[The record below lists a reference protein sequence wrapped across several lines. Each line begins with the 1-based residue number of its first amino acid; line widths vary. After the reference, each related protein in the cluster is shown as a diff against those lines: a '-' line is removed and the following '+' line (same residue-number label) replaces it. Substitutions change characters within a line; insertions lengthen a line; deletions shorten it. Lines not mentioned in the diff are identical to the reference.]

1 MQLFVAGP
9 CAMIADGRVFPVREV
24 VFDLLQPGELR
35 AAEGELRFGAVDGL
49 QAVGFE
55 LCHAEGVELFVDLLF
70 PFLEALPF
78 GKAFFEALFQ
88 RLVYAVVFDVG
99 SGEGFKGV
107 KGCGFAF
114 ACADDGDF
122 YTRAGGRPGLVD
134 TGKLSIE
141 VNVRVYFGFG
151 FEAFAGEFVEFG
163 CAVGLCSG
171 QLFEQGLAEGVDE
184 RFVRLRVEDFLFLSR
199 YDFFFS
205 SS

>member
-1 MQLFVAGP
+1 MLDF
-9 CAMIADGRVFPVREV
+9 
-24 VFDLLQPGELR
+24 LQPGELR
-35 AAEGELRFGAVDGL
+35 AAVCELRFSAVNGL

-78 GKAFFEALFQ
+78 GKAFFQALFQ
-88 RLVYAVVFDVG
+88 RLVDAVVFDVCG
-99 SGEGFKGV
+99 GEGFEGV
-107 KGCGFAF
+107 KCCGFAV
-114 ACADDGDF
+114 ACADDGDV
-122 YTRAGGRPGLVD
+122 YTR
-134 TGKLSIE
+134 KFCIE
-141 VNVRVYFGFG
+141 VYFRVYFGFG